1 MIDYLVIDDDETFR
15 DRLVRAL
22 TRRGLSVAS
31 AARGDE
37 ALALLERQSVAR
49 ITLDLKMPGQPGLE
63 LIPDLMKHGKQPK
76 IVVLTGYGS
85 IATTQAAIKAG
96 AFAYLTKPCDIERI
110 LLAFEDPLSNQEKR
124 SAPTPSLAQVE
135 WEHIQRILSDCQ
147 GNVTHAAKVLG
158 LDRRSLQ
165 RRLAKSPPL
174 C

>member
-1 MIDYLVIDDDETFR
+1 MIDFLVIDDDETFR
-15 DRLVRAL
+15 DRLVKAFI
-22 TRRGLSVAS
+22 RRGFSVAS
-31 AARGDE
+31 AACGDQ
-37 ALALLERQSVAR
+37 ALALLEQQEVAR
-49 ITLDLKMPGQPGLE
+49 ITLDLKMPGEAGLQ
-63 LIPDLMKHGKQPK
+63 LIPRLLNREVKPK

-85 IATTQAAIKAG
+85 IATTQTAIKAG
-96 AFAYLTKPCDIERI
+96 AFAYLTKPCDVERI
-110 LLAFEDPLSNQEKR
+110 LLAFEGSELNQQKR